1 MSILSVDQIS
11 PIGSG
16 TTITLNA
23 TEVKT
28 GTEITVGTGA
38 SIFSPAGNTL
48 TFGTNN
54 VERIRIKNDGKVGIN
69 TSNTSNAKLEI
80 SDRSTGTFSG
90 LAVGTQYGTSLFGG
104 YNNYPAIMNS
114 NQQPLI
120 YCDTN
125 NDRTELFGDTV
136 GFGTTCAF
144 RVNNAERVRITSD
157 GKIGINN
164 DNPIHAVHIKS
175 VMSSSP
181 SYIHMQATGSNVNG
195 GGGGISFDTSA
206 ANTNETKFI
215 ATIAGIRNT
224 EGNGS
229 NDLVFST
236 TKMAVNGGVP
246 TEKLRIG
253 SSGQFGLSGANY
265 GTAGQVLTSQGSGS
279 AVQWASPVIY
289 TEYSSQSISGANSYA
304 TTITGNPKIF
314 EVSLY
319 KLRHVA
325 SQNIMYRLSTSAG
338 EITSGYHDLSYTVKA
353 GETAVGNAVRGS
365 AQGQGCLT
373 NYNFTN
379 PDNLISGEARFTRVA
394 AGLYTWQAMY
404 DHRFD
409 PSRSGG
415 DANDQ
420 YLLNSKGHIADFSSS
435 GSGIVTQFRIFT
447 SGGGNFTS
455 GTVTVRGIA

>member
-1 MSILSVDQIS
+1 MSILNVDQIS

-16 TTITLNA
+16 STITVTA
-23 TEVKT
+23 TETKT
-28 GTEITVGTGA
+28 GDITIGTGT

-48 TFGTNN
+48 VLGTNN
-54 VERIRIKNDGKVGIN
+54 VERIRIKNDGKIGIGIAAP
-69 TSNTSNAKLEI
+69 TSTLYVN
-80 SDRSTGTFSG
+80 
-90 LAVGTQYGTSLFGG
+90 GTS
-104 YNNYPAIMNS
+104 S
-114 NQQPLI
+114 NDVI
-120 YCDTN
+120 TARAADTN
-125 NDRTELFGDTV
+125 GISVINILAE
-136 GFGTTCAF
+136 GTTGHSRIKFSDTAGTDGQISYTHTDRALTF
-144 RVNNAERVRITSD
+144 AAGGTTER
-157 GKIGINN
+157 
-164 DNPIHAVHIKS
+164 
-175 VMSSSP
+175 
-181 SYIHMQATGSNVNG
+181 
-195 GGGGISFDTSA
+195 
-206 ANTNETKFI
+206 
-215 ATIAGIRNT
+215 
-224 EGNGS
+224 
-229 NDLVFST
+229 
-236 TKMAVNGGVP
+236 
-246 TEKLRIG
+246 LRIG
-253 SSGQFGLSGANY
+253 SSGQIGLSGANY

-289 TEYSSQSISGANSYA
+289 TEYSSQTLSGANSYA

-319 KLRHVA
+319 KLRTVA
-325 SQNIMYRLSTSAG
+325 SQNTMYRLSTSAG
-338 EITSGYHDLSYTVKA
+338 EITSGYHDISYAVRA
-353 GETAVGNAVRGS
+353 GNSNISNAVRGS

-373 NYNFTN
+373 NYDFTN

-455 GTVTVRGIA
+455 GTVTVRGIL